1 MRDGRPMSW
10 IGRLLGRS
18 RESDP
23 QAPPTAAVSSKP
35 ATRPVPKAEIL
46 RAICEHVAHSSN
58 GKWTAGHLVPTA
70 RMLDEGYIDSFS
82 LVELL
87 VFIEGTYGIAQVP
100 QVELLGRLATADA
113 LAQYVADQMKA
124 AG

>member
-1 MRDGRPMSW
+1 MRDGRPTSW
-10 IGRLLGRS
+10 IGRLLGFS
-18 RESDP
+18 RGSAP
-23 QAPPTAAVSSKP
+23 QAPATEAVSSKP
-35 ATRPVPKAEIL
+35 TKGPVAKAEIL
-46 RAICEHVAHSSN
+46 QAICEYVARSSN

-87 VFIEGTYGIAQVP
+87 VFIEGTYGIAQIP

-113 LAQYVADQMKA
+113 LAQYVADQTKA